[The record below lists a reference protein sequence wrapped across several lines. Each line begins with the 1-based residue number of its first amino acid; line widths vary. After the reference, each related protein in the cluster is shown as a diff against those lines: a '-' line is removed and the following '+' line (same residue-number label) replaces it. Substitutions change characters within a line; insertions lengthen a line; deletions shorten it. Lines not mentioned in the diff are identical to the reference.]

1 MDPRTAPRQPFLVTS
16 SPERAEEWAR
26 VLNEAGVDALVAI
39 TDAQT
44 GDPGRSPL
52 IGAIGSRP
60 SEFVQLILIP
70 PAERERAA
78 AALLEAGWDGREGLR
93 GGRGPSQSTP
103 VATRRLTF
111 AILGTVGAIL
121 VVIALRAVISAG

>member
-1 MDPRTAPRQPFLVTS
+1 MDPRTASRQPFLVTS

-26 VLNEAGVDALVAI
+26 VLNEAGVDALVEI

-93 GGRGPSQSTP
+93 GGRGSSQSTP
-103 VATRRLTF
+103 VATRRFTF